1 MKLFNNKNLLKLSLV
16 LTAMGVN
23 VGQAAVLSNENITNT
38 ERMENFIKNGLDAM
52 ANYSDEKLIEN
63 KKSILSKIENGQF
76 DISKLGF
83 QNLKETKPDY
93 SFLPNDYKKSSYQK
107 TLCFKEAANYY
118 QMDEK
123 LLRSIAKLETNNFQK
138 AVSEHNGNV
147 SYGIMQISDVW
158 KKEIQKQGLS
168 MIDFVM
174 DPCMGIY
181 LASYKLSEAKKQ
193 NPEAEEWKYI
203 GSFISNNETVQK
215 DYYDKVMKIYNTLK

>member
-23 VGQAAVLSNENITNT
+23 VGQAAVSSNENITNT

-63 KKSILSKIENGQF
+63 QKSILNKIENGQF

-83 QNLKETKPDY
+83 QNLKKTNPNY
-93 SFLPNDYKKSSYQK
+93 NFLPNDYKQSSYQK
-107 TLCFKEAANYY
+107 TFCFKEAANYY

-138 AVSEHNGNV
+138 AVSENNGNIN
-147 SYGIMQISDVW
+147 YGIMQISEVW
-158 KKEIQKQGLS
+158 KNEIKKQGLS
-168 MIDFVM
+168 MMDFVS

-181 LASYKLSEAKKQ
+181 FASHKLNEAKKQ
-193 NPEAEEWKYI
+193 NSEEWKYI
-203 GSFISNNETVQK
+203 GSFISNNETIQK
-215 DYYDKVMKIYNTLK
+215 DYYNKVMKIYKVLK